1 MFAAWIIALLLI
13 QPVAAQTDIIVTDGG
28 KMVGVIRPQDVAMPD
43 GGPPLIDSE
52 KLRTVIAHLAHRV
65 EKRPI
70 NAMISSS
77 GDIIPGKKG
86 QTLNQSDFRTQFSRT
101 FYSDGLRR
109 VSVPLLATQPRVDG
123 ELLGRIRTKQVSS
136 YATRFNSA
144 NSSRS
149 YNIQLASEALNNHVV
164 FPGET
169 FSFNQT
175 VGPRTAAKGYKK
187 AKIIVRGEYSE
198 GLGGGICQVSST
210 LFNAVDEAGLRV
222 TQRFSHSKRVSYV
235 PPGRDATVSW
245 YGPDFRFTNNYNQPI
260 LIRAHAANGWMTL
273 ALYSSDVIRI
283 NRHPVPRSPRK
294 LPKEKPSRPK
304 SIHPLFKKI
313 E

>member
-1 MFAAWIIALLLI
+1 MFTIWIAALLSF
-13 QPVAAQTDIIVTDGG
+13 QPVAAQTDILVTDGG
-28 KMVGVIRPQDVAMPD
+28 KTVAAIHPRDVTMPD
-43 GGPPLIDSE
+43 GGPPVLDSGRFQALI
-52 KLRTVIAHLAHRV
+52 LQIARQV

-70 NAMISSS
+70 DAIIGSS
-77 GDIIPGKKG
+77 GAIIPEKSG
-86 QTLNQSDFRTQFSRT
+86 QRLNQSAFRTQFSRA
-101 FYSDGLRR
+101 FYSSGLRR
-109 VSVPLLATQPRVDG
+109 VTVPLLATQPRVDG

-283 NRHPVPRSPRK
+283 NRHPVPSSPRK

-304 SIHPLFKKI
+304 SIHPLFKKL